1 MAALIRKFYLAS
13 RDSLKTVTCWGTGAP
28 FREFLH
34 VDDLANAVVFA
45 LENWDP
51 DSPGSPIDKKGEP
64 LLILNVGTGK
74 DLSIKQLSQK
84 IAKHVN
90 YKGKIIWDINKP
102 DGTPKKLL
110 NIDKIKSLGW
120 YPKINLD
127 DGIIKTIELIKN
139 KNNFDEFYI

>member
-1 MAALIRKFYLAS
+1 MIA
-13 RDSLKTVTCWGTGAP
+13 C
-28 FREFLH
+28 
-34 VDDLANAVVFA
+34 
-45 LENWDP
+45 
-51 DSPGSPIDKKGEP
+51 
-64 LLILNVGTGK
+64 TGK

-120 YPKINLD
+120 CPKIQLD

-139 KNNFDEFYI
+139 KNIFD